1 MQTPPWSSL
10 TMSNDSTVTRTFFGL
25 LALAVATTMIT
36 GLRLLARIRSKVLL
50 GAEDYLLVVSL
61 FIMFGMVAVG
71 GVRTLSR
78 RFRLY
83 IRSNFQTCKLH
94 FVQRHLILHYLFL
107 KWTSLLG

>member
-1 MQTPPWSSL
+1 
-10 TMSNDSTVTRTFFGL
+10 MSNDSTVTRTFFGL

-94 FVQRHLILHYLFL
+94 FVQRHRILHYLFL
-107 KWTSLLG
+107 KWTSLLR